1 MKPIIEWIDKQ
12 EVGEISTST
21 YWNDVEIEKTKE
33 WWITNKNDNKLV
45 NYLHSSG
52 LFEEY
57 KIAQTKLEEKSLLHG
72 NILDVAA
79 GVCWTSALLSR
90 CEQVKNIDALDFSW
104 HRISELAPVTCDK
117 FGANKDKIQRIFGS
131 FYDIKKEKDEYDLI
145 FMSQAFHHA
154 NNPVQ
159 LLVECDRV
167 LKSKKGG
174 VVLVGE
180 HLVTPCMFLKR
191 IVKHFMLTRKININ
205 FYELFKPDEIAG
217 DHYYRIDDYYF
228 LFQSFGYNVE
238 HYKTN
243 IRNSLVIIAT
253 KKD

>member
-1 MKPIIEWIDKQ
+1 MKAIIEWIDRQKG
-12 EVGEISTST
+12 GEIYTST
-21 YWNDVEIEKTKE
+21 YWNNIEVEKGKE
-33 WWITNKNDNKLV
+33 WWLTDKNDKKLV

-57 KIAQTKLEEKSLLHG
+57 KLAQTKLEEKSLLHG

-90 CEQVKNIDALDFSW
+90 CEQIKRIDALDFSW
-104 HRISELAPVTCDK
+104 HRINQLAPVVCEH
-117 FGANKDKIQRIFGS
+117 FEANRDKIQRIFGT
-131 FYDIKKEKDEYDLI
+131 FYDIKKGNDEYDLI

-154 NNPVQ
+154 DNPVQ
-159 LLVECDRV
+159 LLVECNRV
-167 LKSKKGG
+167 LKSGG
-174 VVLVGE
+174 CVALVGE
-180 HLVTPCMFLKR
+180 HLITPYMLLKR
-191 IVKHFMLTRKININ
+191 AIKHFILTRKISIN
-205 FYELFKPDEIAG
+205 FYELVKPDEISG

-228 LFQSFGYNVE
+228 LFQSFGYTVK

-253 KKD
+253 KDR